1 MSSREKVL
9 AGGLL
14 AALLLAFF
22 FRGVDWRALGQAL
35 GDARPLPLVGLLLV
49 TVAAYVVRAWRWGD
63 ILAPLGRV
71 AKADLISATLVGF
84 AASLIVPRS
93 GELLR
98 PWLISRRY
106 HIRTS
111 AGFATIIVERLID
124 LVTVLALLALSL
136 FVLPVPAMQI
146 ESRSMEL
153 LKLAAA
159 VTGVAAIGVLAF
171 LLALHANA
179 KRVVSGIER
188 LLRRAP
194 RWLAEPLARLLHTF
208 SGGLAVLRAPF
219 RQLAKISVQS
229 LAVWLLTAF
238 GFHLNHL
245 AFGIDLPF
253 HTTFVLIAFLT
264 VGEAI
269 PTPGLVGGFH
279 AFYLLALGGVYGV
292 DGTTAVAAGITA
304 HALTNLPVLIGGFV
318 LLGRERLSLGRV
330 IRQQDGP
337 GQNPT

>member
-1 MSSREKVL
+1 MSARARVL

-14 AALLLAFF
+14 AALLLVFF
-22 FRGVDWRALGQAL
+22 FRGVDWRDLGQAL
-35 GDARPLPLVGLLLV
+35 GEARLLPLVGLLLV

-71 AKADLISATLVGF
+71 AQADLISATLVGF

-106 HIRTS
+106 EIRAS
-111 AGFATIIVERLID
+111 AGFATIILERLID
-124 LVTVLALLALSL
+124 LVTVLALLGLSL

-146 ESRSMEL
+146 ESRSMDL
-153 LKLAAA
+153 LKFAAA
-159 VTGVAAIGVLAF
+159 AAGVGSMGVLAV
-171 LLALHANA
+171 LLALHGNT
-179 KRVVSGIER
+179 ER
-188 LLRRAP
+188 LVVGMERLFESAP
-194 RWLAEPLARLLHTF
+194 RWLAEPLVRLLHTF

-219 RQLAKISVQS
+219 RQLAKISMQS

-279 AFYLLALGGVYGV
+279 AFYLLALSGVYGI
-292 DGTTAVAAGITA
+292 DGTTAVAAGVTA
-304 HALTNLPVLIGGFV
+304 HALTNLPVLVGGLA
-318 LLGRERLSLGRV
+318 LLGREKLSFGRA
-330 IRQQDGP
+330 IGKRDEP
-337 GQNPT
+337 R